1 MTGLELTIFI
11 ISPLVSFVLALFL
24 TPQEREAIADQE
36 HHQI

>member
-24 TPQEREAIADQE
+24 TPEEREPMTDP
-36 HHQI
+36 

>member
-24 TPQEREAIADQE
+24 TPQERESIADQE
-36 HHQI
+36 QHQI